1 MRLTM
6 RILAILIISLSISAF
21 PLLRPQ
27 PASDLGNVKAGS
39 SPNANLGV
47 IQTSSGFNGI
57 NVYRALA
64 LGCPSPCI
72 PPDVS
77 IAAGPNHIV
86 ETVNEVFAVF
96 SKQNGALALNVSL
109 GKFFGDQR
117 STHDFTDPKIL
128 FDAPS
133 GRWFVSAIDVDLQNE
148 AGTTVRLAASTS
160 NDPTGSFKIYVFSAP
175 GVDEPKLGVNDDKLV
190 IVASSSWWVIKK
202 SDLVN
207 GVSKPNVQTFSIANA
222 GVPYPVQSL
231 SSTTTEFVATNSAP
245 STVRVFSI
253 TGIPPSAAVSAP
265 LNFTVS
271 PSFSNTIPRGV
282 SPNGGLINTGPDARV
297 LDTSWFQGKLWLSF
311 NDGCT
316 PSNDN
321 TQRSCFRLVEIDT
334 TASSLVQSF
343 DVSAAGMYFFYP
355 SLRMDSAGNLDVIFG
370 YSANTNATCC
380 DPSLAVTA
388 QAVSAPINSFSPPL
402 TIAVGGSAPDFP
414 YGDYFGA
421 AVDPSDTTL
430 VWVGGEYYASS
441 PLGWSTFIDNMRV
454 PDFTLVVSP
463 SVSAFPAGGSS
474 KYNLTLTSVNG
485 FSATTNL
492 ATTISPIVANGPTT
506 SATPNSLTPKPGG
519 QATSTLTVFTS
530 SSTPTGV
537 YIVNVTATGGSRSHS
552 VLVTAAVTPITIT
565 ISNTTTFTGVTVKT
579 TGTLSVD
586 SSSSSLT
593 VSGTATVTATNS
605 TTGVLLFSKTYT
617 ITKLLVSNSQ
627 CNSCQTKFLLNVAV
641 IPYPLSS
648 GITITLSGNTSSSSV
663 QVTRNI
669 DINQDGIVNA
679 ADQAIIQSSMQCSV
693 GMSCYNPRADLNAD
707 GIVNIYDLVLNG
719 IYFGATDFL

>member
-1 MRLTM
+1 M
-6 RILAILIISLSISAF
+6 RILAILIISLSIAAF
-21 PLLRPQ
+21 PQLRPQ
-27 PASDLGNVKAGS
+27 PASAVSSAKAGS
-39 SPNANLGV
+39 SPSSSLGV
-47 IQTSSGFNGI
+47 IQTSPGFNGI

-64 LGCPSPCI
+64 LGCPSPCV

-77 IAAGPNHIV
+77 IAVGPNHIV
-86 ETVNEVFAVF
+86 EVVNEVFAVF
-96 SKQNGALALNVSL
+96 SKQNGALSLNASL

-207 GVSKPNVQTFSIANA
+207 GVSKPNVQTFSIAIA

-253 TGIPPSAAVSAP
+253 TGIPPSAAVSSP
-265 LNFTVS
+265 LNLTIS
-271 PSFSNTIPRGV
+271 PSFSNTIPSGV
-282 SPNGGLINTGPDARV
+282 SPNGGLIFTGPDARV
-297 LDTSWFQGKLWLSF
+297 LDAAWFQGKLWLSF
-311 NDGCT
+311 NDGCI
-316 PSNDN
+316 PSNDS
-321 TQRSCFRLVEIDT
+321 TQRSCFRLVEVDT
-334 TASSLVQSF
+334 TASRLVQSF
-343 DVSAAGMYFFYP
+343 DVSATGMYYFYP
-355 SLRMDSAGNLDVIFG
+355 ALRMDSAGNLDVIFG
-370 YSANTNATCC
+370 YSANINATCC
-380 DPSLAVTA
+380 NPSLAVTA
-388 QAVSAPINSFSPPL
+388 QAISAPINSFSSPV
-402 TIAVGGSAPDFP
+402 TIAVGGSAPDYP

-421 AVDPSDTTL
+421 GLDPSDSTL

-454 PDFTLVVSP
+454 PDFTLIANP
-463 SVSAFPAGGSS
+463 SVSAFPAGASS
-474 KYNLTLTSVNG
+474 KYNLTLGSVNG

-506 SATPNSLTPKPGG
+506 TLTPSSLTPKPGG

-530 SSTPTGV
+530 SSTPTGI

-565 ISNTTTFTGVTVKT
+565 INNTSTFTGVTVKT

-586 SSSSSLT
+586 SPSSSLT

-605 TTGVLLFSKTYT
+605 TTSALLFSKTYT

-627 CNSCQTKFLLNVAV
+627 CNTCQTNFLLNVAV
-641 IPYPLSS
+641 TPYPLSS
-648 GITITLSGNTSSSSV
+648 DITITLSGNTSSSSV
-663 QVTRNI
+663 QVTRNV

-679 ADQAIIQSSMQCSV
+679 TDQAIIQSSMQCSV
-693 GMSCYNPRADLNAD
+693 GMSCYNPQADLNAD